1 MNSKVISVQVFTSDE
16 CPYCPKAMEMVK
28 EVSKKYKE
36 VVWTQTS
43 IDKFA
48 GRKLALN
55 FGIPAVPAIAI
66 DGKLI
71 FIGIPSTNEFEQEI
85 QKKISGMVLK

>member
-1 MNSKVISVQVFTSDE
+1 MNAKVISVQIFTSDD

-28 EVSKKYKE
+28 ELSKKYRE

-48 GRKLALN
+48 GRKQALT
-55 FGIPAVPAIAI
+55 FGIPAVPAIVI

-71 FIGIPSTNEFEQEI
+71 FIGLPTSNEFETEI
-85 QKKISGMVLK
+85 QKKIGGLILK